1 MALKEEKYHHM
12 PVYMWPDKDVRDRK
26 PAALEQVTAEL
37 RDEVDF
43 RIFLQYIFFKQWTA
57 LRQMPTKRAFRSSV
71 TSRFTFPPT
80 RPMYGH
86 TPSCSS

>member
-26 PAALEQVTAEL
+26 PAALEKVTAEL

-43 RIFLQYIFFKQWTA
+43 RIFSAVYFLQAVDGTA
-57 LRQMPTKRAFRSSV
+57 RVCQRK
-71 TSRFTFPPT
+71 
-80 RPMYGH
+80 GH
-86 TPSCSS
+86 SDHR